1 MQEVYK
7 IGKNPWLPSYQ
18 LQQSFVFSDAYNKN
32 YMIDEPIE
40 CRNAAII
47 VARDDGPGAW
57 VDYSALEKYKTGHC
71 IVSSL

>member
-18 LQQSFVFSDAYNKN
+18 LQQSFVFSEAYNKN
-32 YMIDEPIE
+32 YLIDEPIE
-40 CRNAAII
+40 CRNATI
-47 VARDDGPGAW
+47 VPQGDGLG
-57 VDYSALEKYKTGHC
+57 VSLDYSALEKYKTGHC